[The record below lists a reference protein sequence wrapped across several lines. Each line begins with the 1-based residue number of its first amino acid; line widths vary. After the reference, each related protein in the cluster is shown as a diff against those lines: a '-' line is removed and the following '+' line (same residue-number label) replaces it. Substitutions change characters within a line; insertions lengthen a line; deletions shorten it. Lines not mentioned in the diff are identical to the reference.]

1 MEKFCNV
8 RITDKSKR
16 NLLLIYDTLQIL
28 VPMNAECFVRSNE
41 NPELLAFINNN
52 CRTTID
58 GQIPLW
64 LYKNLKHEKC
74 IEKISGSDIIYNYCK
89 WAEEDKL
96 KIFFLGGKQ
105 DSNEEAIFKIK
116 ELYPNL
122 CIQGYS
128 PSYEPYPFSL
138 QNSKSILNKILSFN
152 PDIIFVGF
160 GFGKQERWISDNLS
174 FLKRLNVKWTICCGG
189 SFEFI
194 AGKLK
199 RAPKIIQTIGLES
212 IWRLLMEPKL
222 FRVKRLLTSF
232 KIFKYAYS

>member
-8 RITDKSKR
+8 RITDKSKWD
-16 NLLLIYDTLQIL
+16 LLLIYDTLQIL
-28 VPMNAECFVRSNE
+28 VPMNAECFVRTNE
-41 NPELLAFINNN
+41 NPELLSFINNN

-64 LYKNLKHEKC
+64 LYKKIKHEKH

-89 WAEEDKL
+89 WAEDNKL

-105 DSNEEAIFKIK
+105 DSNREAILKIK
-116 ELYPNL
+116 DLYPNL
-122 CIQGYS
+122 NIQGYS

-138 QNSKSILNKILSFN
+138 QNSRSILNEISSFN

-160 GFGKQERWISDNLS
+160 GFGKQERWISDNIS
-174 FLKRLNVKWTICCGG
+174 FLKHSNVKWTICCGG